1 MFELGR
7 MPWRL
12 EIYFPS
18 FLQKRSLLMRKTSRI
33 WRAPA
38 RGLQRV
44 RMARLLAVVVAVVMV
59 VVLAVDT
66 AVLLAVVT
74 TVLLAVVTAVV
85 LSEVT
90 SVLLFVATAVVLAV
104 VMAEV
109 WLSGVEAKLED
120 FSGGETKIKQFYQPF
135 VWRWALEKE
144 AKDWQDGSAG
154 KDHLSLSSISHKGGR
169 RELI

>member
-66 AVLLAVVT
+66 

-120 FSGGETKIKQFYQPF
+120 FFGSSFTDDTVAVRLMTMKIVRLTLVTSSELGTVQFVSKAVLF
-135 VWRWALEKE
+135 RDVKL
-144 AKDWQDGSAG
+144 
-154 KDHLSLSSISHKGGR
+154 
-169 RELI
+169 

>member
-12 EIYFPS
+12 EICFPS

-44 RMARLLAVVVAVVMV
+44 RMARLLAVVAAVVMV
-59 VVLAVDT
+59 VVLAVVT
-66 AVLLAVVT
+66 AVLLAVVK
-74 TVLLAVVTAVV
+74 AVV
-85 LSEVT
+85 LSEIT
-90 SVLLFVATAVVLAV
+90 SVLLFVAVAV
-104 VMAEV
+104 VMAEVMAVVMDEV

-120 FSGGETKIKQFYQPF
+120 FGSSFTDDTVAVRLTTMKIVRLTLVTSSELGTVQF
-135 VWRWALEKE
+135 VWKAVLFRDVKL
-144 AKDWQDGSAG
+144 
-154 KDHLSLSSISHKGGR
+154 
-169 RELI
+169 

>member
-12 EIYFPS
+12 EICFPS

-44 RMARLLAVVVAVVMV
+44 RMARLLAVVAAVV
-59 VVLAVDT
+59 T
-66 AVLLAVVT
+66 AVLLAVVK
-74 TVLLAVVTAVV
+74 AVV
-85 LSEVT
+85 LSEIT
-90 SVLLFVATAVVLAV
+90 SVLLFVAAAVVLAV
-104 VMAEV
+104 VMAEVMAVVMDEV

-120 FSGGETKIKQFYQPF
+120 SFGSSFTDDTVAVRLTTMKIVRLTLVTSSELGTVQF
-135 VWRWALEKE
+135 VWKAVLFRDVKL
-144 AKDWQDGSAG
+144 
-154 KDHLSLSSISHKGGR
+154 
-169 RELI
+169 

>member
-74 TVLLAVVTAVV
+74 AVVLAVVTAVV

-120 FSGGETKIKQFYQPF
+120 FFGSSFTDDTVAVRLMTMKIVRLTLVTSSELGTVQFVSKAVLF
-135 VWRWALEKE
+135 RDVKL
-144 AKDWQDGSAG
+144 
-154 KDHLSLSSISHKGGR
+154 
-169 RELI
+169 

>member
-12 EIYFPS
+12 EICFPS
-18 FLQKRSLLMRKTSRI
+18 FLQKRNLLMRKTSRI

-44 RMARLLAVVVAVVMV
+44 QTARLLAVVVAVV
-59 VVLAVDT
+59 LAVDT
-66 AVLLAVVT
+66 AELLVVVT
-74 TVLLAVVTAVV
+74 TVLLAVVMVVV

-104 VMAEV
+104 VLAVVVAEV
-109 WLSGVEAKLED
+109 WLSGVEAKLD
-120 FSGGETKIKQFYQPF
+120 FFGSSFTDDTAAVRLMTMKTVRLTSVTSSELGTVQF
-135 VWRWALEKE
+135 VWKAALLR
-144 AKDWQDGSAG
+144 DV
-154 KDHLSLSSISHKGGR
+154 
-169 RELI
+169 EL

>member
-12 EIYFPS
+12 EICFPS

-44 RMARLLAVVVAVVMV
+44 RMARLLAVVAAVVMV
-59 VVLAVDT
+59 VVLAVVT
-66 AVLLAVVT
+66 AVLLAVVK
-74 TVLLAVVTAVV
+74 AVV
-85 LSEVT
+85 LSEIT
-90 SVLLFVATAVVLAV
+90 SVLLFVAVAV
-104 VMAEV
+104 VMAEVMAVVMDEV

-120 FSGGETKIKQFYQPF
+120 SFGSSFTDDTVAVRLTTMKIVRLTLVTSSELGTVQF
-135 VWRWALEKE
+135 VWKAVLFRDVKL
-144 AKDWQDGSAG
+144 
-154 KDHLSLSSISHKGGR
+154 
-169 RELI
+169 

>member
-12 EIYFPS
+12 EICFPS

-44 RMARLLAVVVAVVMV
+44 RMARLLAVVAAVVMV
-59 VVLAVDT
+59 VVLAVVT
-66 AVLLAVVT
+66 AVLLAVVK
-74 TVLLAVVTAVV
+74 AVV
-85 LSEVT
+85 LSEIT
-90 SVLLFVATAVVLAV
+90 SVLLFVAAAVVLAV
-104 VMAEV
+104 VMAEVMAVVMDEV

-120 FSGGETKIKQFYQPF
+120 FGSSFTDDTVAVRLTTMKIVRLTLVTSSELGTVQF
-135 VWRWALEKE
+135 VWKAVLFRDVKL
-144 AKDWQDGSAG
+144 
-154 KDHLSLSSISHKGGR
+154 
-169 RELI
+169 

>member
-12 EIYFPS
+12 EICFPS

-44 RMARLLAVVVAVVMV
+44 RMARLLAVVAAVVMV
-59 VVLAVDT
+59 VVLAVVT
-66 AVLLAVVT
+66 AVLLAVVK
-74 TVLLAVVTAVV
+74 AVV
-85 LSEVT
+85 LSEIT
-90 SVLLFVATAVVLAV
+90 SVLLFVAVAV
-104 VMAEV
+104 VMAEVMAVVMDEV

-120 FSGGETKIKQFYQPF
+120 SFGSSFTGNTVAVRLTTMKIVRLTLVTSSELGTVQF
-135 VWRWALEKE
+135 VWKAVLFRDVKL
-144 AKDWQDGSAG
+144 
-154 KDHLSLSSISHKGGR
+154 
-169 RELI
+169 

>member
-12 EIYFPS
+12 EICFPS

-44 RMARLLAVVVAVVMV
+44 RMARLLAVVVAVV
-59 VVLAVDT
+59 T
-66 AVLLAVVT
+66 A
-74 TVLLAVVTAVV
+74 VLLAVVTAVV

-109 WLSGVEAKLED
+109 MAVVMAEVWLSGVEAKLED
-120 FSGGETKIKQFYQPF
+120 SFGSSFTDDTVAVRLMTMKIVRLTLVTSSELGTVQF
-135 VWRWALEKE
+135 VWKA
-144 AKDWQDGSAG
+144 
-154 KDHLSLSSISHKGGR
+154 
-169 RELI
+169 ELFRDVKL

>member
-12 EIYFPS
+12 EICFPS

-44 RMARLLAVVVAVVMV
+44 RMARLLAVVAAVVMV
-59 VVLAVDT
+59 VVLAVVT
-66 AVLLAVVT
+66 A
-74 TVLLAVVTAVV
+74 VLLAVVTAVV

-109 WLSGVEAKLED
+109 MAVVMDEVWLSGVEAKLED
-120 FSGGETKIKQFYQPF
+120 SFDSSFTDDTVAVRLTTMKIVRLTLVTSSELGTVQF
-135 VWRWALEKE
+135 VWKAVLFRDVKL
-144 AKDWQDGSAG
+144 
-154 KDHLSLSSISHKGGR
+154 
-169 RELI
+169 

>member
-12 EIYFPS
+12 EICFPS
-18 FLQKRSLLMRKTSRI
+18 FLQKRNLLMRKTSRI

-44 RMARLLAVVVAVVMV
+44 QTARLLAVVVAVV
-59 VVLAVDT
+59 LAVDT
-66 AVLLAVVT
+66 AELLAVVT
-74 TVLLAVVTAVV
+74 TVLLAVVMVVV

-104 VMAEV
+104 VLAVVMAVVVAEV
-109 WLSGVEAKLED
+109 WLSGVEAKLD
-120 FSGGETKIKQFYQPF
+120 FFGSSFTDDTAAVRLMTMKTVRLTSVTSSELGTVQF
-135 VWRWALEKE
+135 VWKAALLR
-144 AKDWQDGSAG
+144 DV
-154 KDHLSLSSISHKGGR
+154 
-169 RELI
+169 EL

>member
-12 EIYFPS
+12 EICFPS

-44 RMARLLAVVVAVVMV
+44 RMARLLAVVVAVAMV
-59 VVLAVDT
+59 VVLAVVT
-66 AVLLAVVT
+66 AVL
-74 TVLLAVVTAVV
+74 

-90 SVLLFVATAVVLAV
+90 SVLLFVAEAVVLAV
-104 VMAEV
+104 VMAEVMAVVMDEV

-120 FSGGETKIKQFYQPF
+120 SFGSSFTDDTVAVRLMTMKIVRLTLVTSSELGTVQF
-135 VWRWALEKE
+135 VWKAVLFRDVKL
-144 AKDWQDGSAG
+144 
-154 KDHLSLSSISHKGGR
+154 
-169 RELI
+169 